1 MSELRRI
8 DEVEAELRDSIK
20 SKYESTSKID
30 IDKKHNHHIVP
41 KALNNENAKH
51 ARDILNSVGINPTT
65 NEINKVMLHAPVHR
79 TIHRI
84 NGLYCLYVDLRV
96 TFAYNSICD
105 I

>member
-20 SKYESTSKID
+20 SKYESISKID

-96 TFAYNSICD
+96 TFAYG
-105 I
+105 